1 MRLTNI
7 EDQMLKIEL
16 EEKLLDE
23 VQTNINKNKSID
35 TYQLISLIAGTE
47 DESEIREYTNKIQ
60 QLLVEKENL
69 LYVATPSSEN
79 IKQINFN
86 IEIRNVY

>member
-16 EEKLLDE
+16 EEKLLAE

-35 TYQLISLIAGTE
+35 TYQLIS
-47 DESEIREYTNKIQ
+47 
-60 QLLVEKENL
+60 
-69 LYVATPSSEN
+69 
-79 IKQINFN
+79 
-86 IEIRNVY
+86 